1 MKYLFDDEK
10 EQFNL
15 FDSVF
20 WAKCIRKNYLN
31 DNDIDEILQAVK
43 KTGSIDHFYLLK
55 KFHNMKTIDNIPEQ
69 ECMIFSPITHIIK
82 ICFNLSDSG
91 SLENRL
97 NKQSELLKL
106 FLEKTSKSLYKNIP
120 AVFISENKEIKER
133 IKISNRTP
141 LQKEIVWK
149 INAEVRASLMIKNID
164 KELVK
169 NNLIEKLTILNDN
182 KVIYNKDILINS
194 NIFFFFDKYDECKN
208 CLELVKT
215 MTNNEVEY
223 QKTLLK
229 LYALSFN
236 GNLDGVMNLRNPLHS
251 QRLDVWKFRKYIE
264 SQPFFKVENIYT
276 YNGVV
281 GKDVNFIEHL
291 YKSFDYNT
299 ADSLIDKSEKNEEIE
314 RLKVFKPFYL
324 INDIMFY
331 CDYKEKVKKLKLLK
345 KYILNEFHPQI
356 FKSQFDLSL
365 TEYIKKEYEK
375 YPYNKKAEKN
385 KNQLIELCT
394 QSLIEREKIII
405 KENIDNT
412 FSYDVKRNKR
422 L

>member
-10 EQFNL
+10 ERFNL

-20 WAKCIRKNYLN
+20 WAKCIRKNYLS
-31 DNDIDEILQAVK
+31 DDDIDELLHATK
-43 KTGSIDHFYLLK
+43 KTDSINTFYLLK
-55 KFHNMKTIDNIPEQ
+55 TSHNVKTIDNMPEK
-69 ECMIFSPITHIIK
+69 ECMIFSPVAHIIQS
-82 ICFNLSDSG
+82 CFNFSDSI
-91 SLENRL
+91 SSEKRL
-97 NKQSELLKL
+97 NKQSELLKV
-106 FLEKTSKSLYKNIP
+106 FLGKAEKSLYQNVP
-120 AVFISENKEIKER
+120 ATFIGEDKER
-133 IKISNRTP
+133 IKISNIKP
-141 LQKEIVWK
+141 LQKEIAWK
-149 INAEVRASLMIKNID
+149 IRAEVKNSLMIRNVD

-169 NNLIEKLTILNDN
+169 NNLIEKLNVLNDN
-182 KVIYNKDILINS
+182 KVVYNKDLLINS
-194 NIFFFFDKYDECKN
+194 NIFFFFDKYDECRN

-215 MTNNEVEY
+215 VADDEVEY

-236 GNLDGVMNLRNPLHS
+236 SNLDGVMNLRNPLHS
-251 QRLDVWKFRKYIE
+251 HRLDVWKFRKHIE
-264 SQPFFKVENIYT
+264 AQPFFKIEDIYT
-276 YNGVV
+276 YNPVIDE
-281 GKDVNFIEHL
+281 DVHFIESL
-291 YKSFDYNT
+291 YKSFDYET
-299 ADSLIDKSEKNEEIE
+299 ADSLIDKSENNEEIE
-314 RLKVFKPFYL
+314 RLKLFKPFYL
-324 INDIMFY
+324 VNDIMFH
-331 CDYKEKVKKLKLLK
+331 CDYKEKVKKLKLLN

-365 TEYIKKEYEK
+365 IEYIKKEYEK

-385 KNQLIELCT
+385 KNQMIELCT

>member
-10 EQFNL
+10 EKFNL

-20 WAKCIRKNYLN
+20 WAKCIRKNYLS
-31 DNDIDEILQAVK
+31 DDDIDEILHATN
-43 KTGSIDHFYLLK
+43 KTDSIDTFYLLK
-55 KFHNMKTIDNIPEQ
+55 TSCNVKTIDNIPEK
-69 ECMIFSPITHIIK
+69 ECMIFSPVAHIIQS
-82 ICFNLSDSG
+82 CFNFSDSV
-91 SLENRL
+91 SSEKRL
-97 NKQSELLKL
+97 NKQSELLKV
-106 FLEKTSKSLYKNIP
+106 FLGKAEKSLYQNVP
-120 AVFISENKEIKER
+120 TTFIGKDKER
-133 IKISNRTP
+133 IKISNIKP
-141 LQKEIVWK
+141 LQKEIAWK
-149 INAEVRASLMIKNID
+149 IRAEVKNSLMIKNVD

-182 KVIYNKDILINS
+182 KVVYNKDLLINS

-223 QKTLLK
+223 QKSLLK

-236 GNLDGVMNLRNPLHS
+236 SNLDGVMNLRNPLHS
-251 QRLDVWKFRKYIE
+251 HRLDVWKFRKYIE
-264 SQPFFKVENIYT
+264 SQPFFKIEDIYT
-276 YNGVV
+276 YNPVV
-281 GKDVNFIEHL
+281 DEDINFIEYL
-291 YKSFDYNT
+291 YESFDYET
-299 ADSLIDKSEKNEEIE
+299 ADSLIDKFDKNEEIE
-314 RLKVFKPFYL
+314 RLKAFKPFYL
-324 INDIMFY
+324 VNDIMFH
-331 CDYKEKVKKLKLLK
+331 CDYKEKVKKLKLLN
-345 KYILNEFHPQI
+345 KYILNEFHPHI

-365 TEYIKKEYEK
+365 TEYVKKEYEK

-405 KENIDNT
+405 RENIGNT